1 MKANP
6 VVAPDQAAEHPEPM
20 TNDPESGRG
29 SSTKQRLLA
38 AAFEI
43 FAEKGYSGTRVQEI
57 AKRAGFTTGAIYANF
72 NGKAA
77 LLAEAIGSQGA
88 SALAISTRDVMA
100 GDHAGRVLRQLG
112 REVILRET
120 KPVDILLLDALAASA
135 RDPEVAAIVRPRLD
149 AWYHAL
155 YSVLTRSYE
164 SGDIDDSFSVEALT
178 ALSSAVAL
186 GGFVIRA
193 LDLPRPDA
201 EELDAIMRQL
211 VLAFAAPSTSRT
223 TD

>member
-1 MKANP
+1 M
-6 VVAPDQAAEHPEPM
+6 VATDGATEHPEPV
-20 TNDPESGRG
+20 TDDPEAARS
-29 SSTKQRLLA
+29 SSTRQRLLA
-38 AAFEI
+38 AAFEV
-43 FAEKGYSGTRVQEI
+43 FAERGYSGTRVQEI

-88 SALAISTRDVMA
+88 SALATSTRDVMA
-100 GDHAGRVLRQLG
+100 GDPAGKVLRRLG
-112 REVILRET
+112 RDVILRET

-149 AWYHAL
+149 AWCNAL
-155 YSVLTRSYE
+155 HSLLTRSYE
-164 SGDIDDSFSVEALT
+164 SGDIDEAFSADALT

-201 EELDAIMRQL
+201 EELDAVMRQL
-211 VLAFAAPSTSRT
+211 VLAFAAPRRA
-223 TD
+223 D